1 MNLQRK
7 NLSNV
12 KTDFMES
19 VTFDRFATVTHQ
31 PNVKVKQQMN
41 NCEFQIVKENMRVL
55 FRTWRYE
62 PTSSSVLPD

>member
-7 NLSNV
+7 NGSNV

-31 PNVKVKQQMN
+31 P
-41 NCEFQIVKENMRVL
+41 
-55 FRTWRYE
+55 
-62 PTSSSVLPD
+62 S